1 MSINASDATN
11 PVITVKS
18 PANAFIGRYK
28 VAIYLESTIDGK
40 TEYALDEEPD
50 IILLGNPWCE
60 DDSVYMASEEER
72 NEYVMMDVGAIWRGT
87 TRYSSGMQWNF
98 GQFEEGI
105 LDTTLDVL
113 NSDKEHGSQ
122 IDVLIG
128 RRHVG
133 IRLRTNL
140 SVFKKIQRNCVILF
154 GFLVYYQLW
163 RTMRQIEMILVF

>member
-1 MSINASDATN
+1 MRLMKNQILFYFAILGVRMTQVLFFPPTLFVRRPILSAYD
-11 PVITVKS
+11 VIT
-18 PANAFIGRYK
+18 F
-28 VAIYLESTIDGK
+28 
-40 TEYALDEEPD
+40 
-50 IILLGNPWCE
+50 
-60 DDSVYMASEEER
+60 SVYMASEEER

-113 NSDKEHGSQ
+113 NSDKEYGSQ

-128 RRHVG
+128 RCHVG
-133 IRLRTNL
+133 IRLKTIL
-140 SVFKKIQRNCVILF
+140 SVFKKIQRNCVIPF

-163 RTMRQIEMILVF
+163 RTMLQIEMILVF

>member
-1 MSINASDATN
+1 MT
-11 PVITVKS
+11 
-18 PANAFIGRYK
+18 
-28 VAIYLESTIDGK
+28 
-40 TEYALDEEPD
+40 
-50 IILLGNPWCE
+50 
-60 DDSVYMASEEER
+60 SEEER

-122 IDVLIG
+122 IDVLIA

-133 IRLRTNL
+133 IRLKTNL
-140 SVFKKIQRNCVILF
+140 SVFKKIQRNCVIPF

-163 RTMRQIEMILVF
+163 QTMLQIEMILVF

>member
-1 MSINASDATN
+1 
-11 PVITVKS
+11 
-18 PANAFIGRYK
+18 
-28 VAIYLESTIDGK
+28 
-40 TEYALDEEPD
+40 
-50 IILLGNPWCE
+50 
-60 DDSVYMASEEER
+60 MASEEER

-105 LDTTLDVL
+105 LDTSLDVL
-113 NSDKEHGSQ
+113 NSDKENGSQ

-128 RRHVG
+128 RRHVD
-133 IRLRTNL
+133 IRLKTNL

-163 RTMRQIEMILVF
+163 RTMLQIEMILVF